1 MIGNKKKLRF
11 VTRGVW
17 WWRYPEN
24 SIQLLYEC
32 HRKLKRGIAAS
43 VGRDVEIDDDDE
55 KVAAWR
61 LHEEHGIANTLRAF
75 EGFHSAVS
83 ITSTSAIRRSMFS
96 VSLAAS

>member
-32 HRKLKRGIAAS
+32 HRKLKRGIAAP

-55 KVAAWR
+55 KSSCMATA
-61 LHEEHGIANTLRAF
+61 
-75 EGFHSAVS
+75 
-83 ITSTSAIRRSMFS
+83 RRTWDCKYFTCF
-96 VSLAAS
+96 